1 MSKTN
6 EHENEYLAHIL
17 QNAAIPNIGD
27 ATGLPAAATAG
38 SLQISLHTA
47 DPGEGGT
54 QATNEAAYTS
64 YARQTVAR
72 ASGANDWDV
81 AAGVGS
87 NKAVITF
94 PIATGGSETET
105 HFGVGTGFSN
115 KLLYSGLITSPPGGL
130 PVSTGIQPE
139 FAIGA
144 LTLTED

>member
-17 QNAAIPNIGD
+17 QNAVIPNIGD
-27 ATGLPAAATAG
+27 AAGLPAAVTAG
-38 SLQISLHTA
+38 TLQISLHTA
-47 DPGEGGT
+47 DPGEAGT
-54 QATNEAAYTS
+54 QLTNEATFGS
-64 YARQTVAR
+64 YVRQTIIR

-81 AAGVGS
+81 TAGVGS
-87 NKAVITF
+87 NKAAITF
-94 PIATGGSETET
+94 PTATSGSETET
-105 HFGVGTGFSN
+105 HFGVGTGFSD
-115 KLLYSGLITSPPGGL
+115 KLLYSGLITSPSGGL